1 MKNENQP
8 VVHEKQVGQTSRVV
22 GQTSRVVGQASRVV
36 GQASRDVGQASR
48 LSEHS
53 WRRHLP
59 HYQLSDGYYFIT
71 FSTHNRLILQSS
83 QKDCVF
89 QTIRFLDDKKYEL
102 HASVIL
108 DDHVHIIINPT
119 DTLSKIMHGIKSFTA
134 HEINKMLNR
143 KGKVWQ
149 DESNDRVIRS
159 EDEFLEKI
167 NYIANNPIKAD
178 LATVYED
185 YKWLYIKGWINDGL

>member
-1 MKNENQP
+1 MKNENQ
-8 VVHEKQVGQTSRVV
+8 S
-22 GQTSRVVGQASRVV
+22 
-36 GQASRDVGQASR
+36 VGQASR

-59 HYQLSDGYYFIT
+59 HYQLSVGYCFIT
-71 FSTHNRLILQSS
+71 FAAHNRLILQSS

-89 QTIRFLDDKKYEL
+89 HALRFLDGKKYEL
-102 HASVIL
+102 YAAVAL

-119 DTLSKIMHGIKSFTA
+119 NTLSKIMHSIKSFTA

-143 KGKVWQ
+143 MGKVWQ
-149 DESNDRVIRS
+149 DESHDRVIRS

-167 NYIANNPIKAD
+167 NYIANNTIKANAFYCQARR
-178 LATVYED
+178 LSY
-185 YKWLYIKGWINDGL
+185 